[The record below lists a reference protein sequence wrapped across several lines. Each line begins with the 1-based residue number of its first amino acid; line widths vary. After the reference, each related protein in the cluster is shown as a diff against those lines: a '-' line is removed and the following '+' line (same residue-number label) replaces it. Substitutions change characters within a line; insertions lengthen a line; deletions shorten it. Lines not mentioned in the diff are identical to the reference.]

1 MWIKRWKWCD
11 GFSTG
16 ITLPI
21 SRIEKGKSKRWPVE
35 QNVVVGLKV
44 SERDILTHSGR
55 VSHEEAIEKAR
66 AEYEKFRQQ
75 MLEETSPVERHF
87 IEAVQEVKQLEK
99 GKART
104 AHKREK
110 RKK

>member
-35 QNVVVGLKV
+35 QNVVVGLSIKHRIRQASLLPANTKP
-44 SERDILTHSGR
+44 SE
-55 VSHEEAIEKAR
+55 
-66 AEYEKFRQQ
+66 
-75 MLEETSPVERHF
+75 F
-87 IEAVQEVKQLEK
+87 IE
-99 GKART
+99 T
-104 AHKREK
+104 F
-110 RKK
+110 

>member
-35 QNVVVGLKV
+35 QNVVVGLRGAKLMVKKTPV
-44 SERDILTHSGR
+44 S
-55 VSHEEAIEKAR
+55 K
-66 AEYEKFRQQ
+66 
-75 MLEETSPVERHF
+75 
-87 IEAVQEVKQLEK
+87 
-99 GKART
+99 
-104 AHKREK
+104 
-110 RKK
+110 